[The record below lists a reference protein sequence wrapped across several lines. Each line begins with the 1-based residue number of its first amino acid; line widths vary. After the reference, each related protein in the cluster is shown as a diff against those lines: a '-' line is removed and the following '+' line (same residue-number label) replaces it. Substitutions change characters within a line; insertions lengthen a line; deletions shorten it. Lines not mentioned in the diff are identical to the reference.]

1 MMNFLKNKRK
11 VIIMLTLTLTFSGSF
26 FALAADP
33 GSEKDPLISLSYFDN
48 KIKELK
54 EEILD
59 ALSKD
64 LNEKFDKT
72 EKEIESSLDEIKE
85 KGVSSPSTFEVVN
98 LTENE
103 TLICDAGTEIIVR
116 SGKFTA
122 VGGATGGV
130 SDVTA
135 GKDLITDEVIINNHL
150 LIIPKSDGRGITAKI
165 AGAVMIKGN
174 YEKQS
179 DNKENGTI

>member
-26 FALAADP
+26 LALAADP

-98 LTENE
+98 
-103 TLICDAGTEIIVR
+103 
-116 SGKFTA
+116 
-122 VGGATGGV
+122 
-130 SDVTA
+130 
-135 GKDLITDEVIINNHL
+135 
-150 LIIPKSDGRGITAKI
+150 
-165 AGAVMIKGN
+165 
-174 YEKQS
+174 
-179 DNKENGTI
+179 

>member
-11 VIIMLTLTLTFSGSF
+11 VIIMLTLTLCFGSAF
-26 FALAADP
+26 LAFAAEP
-33 GSEKDPLISLSYFDN
+33 GSDKDPLISLSYFDN

-54 EEILD
+54 TEIIE

-64 LNEKFDKT
+64 LDDKFDKT
-72 EKEIESSLDEIKE
+72 EKQIYDTLDEIK
-85 KGVSSPSTFEVVN
+85 KNGVSAPSTFEVVN
-98 LTENE
+98 VKENE
-103 TLICDAGTEIIVR
+103 TLICEAGTEIITR

-122 VGGATGGV
+122 VGGETGGI

-135 GKDLITDEVIINNHL
+135 GKDLITDEVIVNNHL
-150 LIIPKSDGRGITAKI
+150 LIIPRSDGRGITSKI

-174 YEKQS
+174 YEK
-179 DNKENGTI
+179 K

>member
-11 VIIMLTLTLTFSGSF
+11 VIIMLTLTLCFGSAF
-26 FALAADP
+26 LAFAAEP
-33 GSEKDPLISLSYFDN
+33 GSDKDPLISLSYFDN

-54 EEILD
+54 TEIIE

-64 LNEKFDKT
+64 LDDKFDKT
-72 EKEIESSLDEIKE
+72 EKQIYDTLDEIKK
-85 KGVSSPSTFEVVN
+85 KGVSAPSTFEVVN
-98 LTENE
+98 VKENE
-103 TLICDAGTEIIVR
+103 TLICEAGTEIITR

-122 VGGATGGV
+122 VGGETGGI

-135 GKDLITDEVIINNHL
+135 GKDLITDEVIVNNHL
-150 LIIPKSDGRGITAKI
+150 LIIPRSDGRGITSKI

-174 YEKQS
+174 YEK
-179 DNKENGTI
+179 K

>member
-1 MMNFLKNKRK
+1 MMNFLRNKRK
-11 VIIMLTLTLTFSGSF
+11 VIIMLTLTLTFGGGF
-26 FALAADP
+26 LALAAEP
-33 GSEKDPLISLSYFDN
+33 GSDGDPLISLSYFDS

-54 EEILD
+54 KEITET
-59 ALSKD
+59 LSKD
-64 LNEKFDKT
+64 LNEKFEKT
-72 EKEIESSLDEIKE
+72 EKQIENSLDEIKE
-85 KGVSSPSTFEVVN
+85 NGVSSPSTFEVVN
-98 LTENE
+98 VAENE

-122 VGGATGGV
+122 VGGTTGGV

-135 GKDLITDEVIINNHL
+135 GKDLVTDEVIVNNHL
-150 LIIPKSDGRGITAKI
+150 LIIPKNDGRGITSKI

-179 DNKENGTI
+179 VNDNGAV